1 MVDVELSQPPFTFLD
16 EEGRERVRSGIDLA
30 YFDRDEIILD
40 AGQPGEY
47 VFLIH
52 KGEVAELDPT
62 LPGAQSRIG
71 HYTAGD
77 LFGAISILNGKS
89 RYRFRAEQECLCYL
103 LPKGLFKQLC
113 EAYPAFSEFF
123 RQRLAQKTRLL
134 TERRA
139 EGGVTM
145 AGFMLARVGEC
156 MRDPLLVAGTT
167 SIAEAVHTLN
177 DSHAD
182 SLLVQ
187 GEAGPGMVTKTDLLN
202 ALVLEGRDQ
211 ESPVQAVAHFALVKA
226 TPGQYLFEVLVQMTR
241 FKVER
246 VVVMEDDAPVGVVE
260 LTDVLSY
267 FSSRS
272 YVVSLQVEQANS
284 LEALA
289 AASRRTP
296 ELVRA
301 LMAQGVKLRFAM
313 GLLAALNG
321 RIMNKAWGF
330 LIDERYHADS
340 CLIVMGSE
348 GRGEQIL
355 KTDQDNG
362 LILADDLEWPDC
374 HEQMQRLTE
383 TLIELGYPPCPGN
396 IMVSNPEWVGTET
409 QWRGRIAQW
418 AASRDGESLM
428 RLAIMLDSHAVAG
441 NPALLERLREELFER
456 CSRDEILLSYF
467 ARTALRFS
475 TPLTLFG
482 SLKKP
487 QHGVDIKKGGIFPI
501 VHGVRTLALE
511 RRITATS
518 TLDRLEALVADGRL
532 EERFAEDLGEA
543 LSLFTELRLRQ
554 QLERLDD
561 PEGRGEEPDRVVV
574 QELSSL
580 ERDLLREAL
589 HIVKDF
595 KQRLSHRF
603 HLEYS

>member
-1 MVDVELSQPPFTFLD
+1 MVDVELSHPPFTFLD
-16 EEGRERVRSGIDLA
+16 EEGRERVRRSIDLA
-30 YFDRDEIILD
+30 YYDREEIILD
-40 AGQPGEY
+40 AGQAGEY
-47 VFLIH
+47 LFLIH

-62 LPGAQSRIG
+62 LPGAQSHIG

-103 LPKGLFKQLC
+103 LPKGVFKQLC
-113 EAYPAFSEFF
+113 SAYPAFAEFF

-145 AGFMLARVGEC
+145 AGFMLARVREC
-156 MRDPLLVAGTT
+156 MRPPLLVAAGTRL
-167 SIAEAVHTLN
+167 AEAVHTLN

-182 SLLVQ
+182 SLLVE
-187 GEAGPGMVTKTDLLN
+187 GEQGPGMVTKTDLLN
-202 ALVLEGRDQ
+202 ALVLEGLTQ
-211 ESPVQAVAHFALVKA
+211 QSPVQDVAHFALVTA
-226 TPGQYLFEVLVQMTR
+226 TPEQYLFEVLVQMTR

-246 VVVMEDDAPVGVVE
+246 VVVMEDDRPCGVVE

-284 LEALA
+284 LESLA
-289 AASRRTP
+289 TASRRTP
-296 ELVRA
+296 ELVKA

-321 RIMNKAWGF
+321 RIINKAWGF
-330 LIDERYHADS
+330 LIDERYHSES
-340 CLIVMGSE
+340 CLMVMGSE

-362 LILADDLEWPDC
+362 LILADDLDWPDC
-374 HEQMQRLTE
+374 QEQMQRLTE
-383 TLIELGYPPCPGN
+383 TLIELGYPPCPGD
-396 IMVSNPEWVGTET
+396 IMVSNPEWVGTES

-418 AASRDGESLM
+418 AAKRDGESLM
-428 RLAIMLDSHAVAG
+428 RLAILLDAHAVAG
-441 NPALLERLREELFER
+441 NASLLARLREELFER

-518 TLDRLEALVADGRL
+518 TLERLEALVADGRL

-561 PEGRGEEPDRVVV
+561 PEGKGEEPDRVVV

-589 HIVKDF
+589 HIVKEF
-595 KQRLSHRF
+595 KQRISHRF

>member
-1 MVDVELSQPPFTFLD
+1 MVDLDLSQPPFTLLD
-16 EEGRERVRSGIDLA
+16 DAGRERVRQGVDLA
-30 YFDRDEIILD
+30 YFDRDEIVLE

-52 KGEVAELDPT
+52 KGEVAELDTTQPAARER
-62 LPGAQSRIG
+62 LG
-71 HYTAGD
+71 HYTRGD

-89 RYRFRAEQECLCYL
+89 RYRFRAEQESLCYL
-103 LPKGLFKQLC
+103 LPKALFLELC
-113 EAYPAFSEFF
+113 DAYPPFAEFF
-123 RQRLAQKTRLL
+123 RQTLAHKARLL
-134 TERRA
+134 TEQRA

-145 AGFMLARVGEC
+145 AGFMLARVDEC
-156 MRDPLLVAGTT
+156 MREPLVVAAGT
-167 SIAEAVHTLN
+167 SIAEAVSTIN
-177 DSHAD
+177 ERCVD
-182 SLLVQ
+182 SLLVAR
-187 GEAGPGMVTKTDLLN
+187 GDGHGMVTKTDLLN
-202 ALVLEGRDQ
+202 ALVVDERGRDCPLA
-211 ESPVQAVAHFALVKA
+211 ELGRGELITAS
-226 TPGQYLFEVLVQMTR
+226 PGQYLFEALVTMTR
-241 FKVER
+241 HKVER
-246 VVVMEDDAPVGVVE
+246 VVVMEGDNPVGVVE

-272 YVVSLQVEQANS
+272 YVVGLQVEQAES

-321 RIMNKAWGF
+321 RIINKAWGF
-330 LIDERYHADS
+330 LVDERYHRDS
-340 CLIVMGSE
+340 CLMVMGSE

-362 LILADDLEWPDC
+362 LVVADDLAWPDRDA
-374 HEQMQRLTE
+374 QMQRLTE

-396 IMVSNPEWVGTET
+396 IMVSNP
-409 QWRGRIAQW
+409 QWIGSVSQWGKRIAHW
-418 AASRDGESLM
+418 LAVRDGDSLM
-428 RLAIMLDSHAVAG
+428 KLAIMLDSHAVAG
-441 NPALLERLREELFER
+441 NPALLDRVRDELFAR
-456 CSRDEILLSYF
+456 CAGDELLLSHF
-467 ARTALRFS
+467 ARAILSFS

-482 SLKKP
+482 SLKRP
-487 QHGVDIKKGGIFPI
+487 QHGIDIKKGGIFPI
-501 VHGVRTLALE
+501 VHGVRVMALE
-511 RRITATS
+511 RGIRVTS
-518 TLDRLEALVADGRL
+518 TLERLDALAADGRL
-532 EERFAEDLGEA
+532 EARFAEDLGEA
-543 LSLFTELRLRQ
+543 LSLFTELRLKQ
-554 QLERLDD
+554 QLARMNGEGGERQ
-561 PEGRGEEPDRVVV
+561 PDRVVV